1 MTKKTFLSIISVS
14 VIIYLLIGVVFY
26 TSTAHH
32 SQSVIH
38 LCPEGAITEEQ
49 MQDCPPQTIS
59 LKTDWPSAVTV
70 TVGWL
75 PLLILQAI
83 NR

>member
-1 MTKKTFLSIISVS
+1 MTKKTFLSILSVA

-38 LCPEGAITEEQ
+38 ICPEGAITEEQ

-59 LKTDWPSAVTV
+59 LKTDWSTAVTV

-75 PLLILQAI
+75 PLLILQVI

>member
-1 MTKKTFLSIISVS
+1 MTKKTFSSIISIAI
-14 VIIYLLIGVVFY
+14 IIYLLIGVVFY
-26 TSTAHH
+26 TSTARH
-32 SQSVIH
+32 SQTAIH
-38 LCPEGAITEEQ
+38 ICPEGVITEEQ

-59 LKTDWPSAVTV
+59 LRTDWPSAVTV

-75 PLLILQAI
+75 PLLILQAT